1 MKIATLT
8 VGLMA
13 ATLSFAPVT
22 VFAGPPKWAPGH
34 KNSASYYAP
43 GQVKKRHAHDHR
55 EHLRGDYVYV
65 NDYAR
70 WGLNPPPAGHTYV
83 RKNGEILE
91 VVKDTLA
98 IVGAVAVVDALL
110 N

>member
-1 MKIATLT
+1 MKIASLT
-8 VGLMA
+8 AGLMA
-13 ATLSFAPVT
+13 ATLSLAPIAA
-22 VFAGPPKWAPGH
+22 FAGPPKWAPGH

-43 GQVKKRHAHDHR
+43 GQVKKRHAHDHDD
-55 EHLRGDYVYV
+55 HLRGDYVYID
-65 NDYAR
+65 DYAR